1 MTTLQK
7 EQAWQSG
14 LVLSDETAEWNQND
28 WPPLVGGWRA
38 GHTSVVL
45 DHPDTDGNDNNNNN
59 KRQTVVVLGG
69 YQTVQGA
76 LDSILV
82 LNLAESTKQ
91 WREGPRMNQKRSGH
105 ATVVCNGGV
114 YVMGGYN
121 GSSVFDCIERIDEN
135 DLLLS
140 PLTTNIITHASN
152 WTTLTCRLSSGRHGC
167 CAVAVHNRYIVVMGG
182 YSDRYLSSVDIID
195 TNSHTVIAGPSMIVP
210 RQWFA
215 SAVIGHRIFVVGG
228 HNDNGHLDSVEY
240 LDNATPCDN
249 DATKKEIGSTFI
261 SFSSPW
267 MTQSEL
273 RLSNAQ
279 SSCAMVAVG
288 SCLVVAGGWSNSTV
302 EVLDTHHNRV
312 WNLPPFGNDYN
323 DCSTVTV
330 ANQVAV
336 ISGWGSPT
344 CATLPLLD
352 KHTRCFQRLFDQQFN
367 IWCLFREGRNI
378 QHADNSP
385 FPTWTSDRKRAR
397 PHTHRGDEV
406 LDET

>member
-1 MTTLQK
+1 MTTLLK

-14 LVLSDETAEWNQND
+14 LVLSDETPEWNQND

-105 ATVVCNGGV
+105 TTVVCNGGV

-121 GSSVFDCIERIDEN
+121 GSSVFDCIERIDKN

-261 SFSSPW
+261 SFSSAW
-267 MTQSEL
+267 ITQSEL

-288 SCLVVAGGWSNSTV
+288 SCLVVAGGQGHSTV
-302 EVLDTHHNRV
+302 EVLDTRRNRV
-312 WNLPPFGNDYN
+312 WNLPPLDNHRD

-336 ISGWGSPT
+336 ISGWGSRT

-352 KHTRCFQRLFDQQFN
+352 KHTWCFRRLYEQQ
-367 IWCLFREGRNI
+367 IDRWCLFRERRNI

-397 PHTHRGDEV
+397 PHTHRSDEGK
-406 LDET
+406 DGT

>member
-1 MTTLQK
+1 MTTLLK

-121 GSSVFDCIERIDEN
+121 GSSVLDCIERIDEN

-261 SFSSPW
+261 SFSSAW
-267 MTQSEL
+267 ITQSEL

-302 EVLDTHHNRV
+302 EVLDTHHNRG

-352 KHTRCFQRLFDQQFN
+352 KHTWCFQRLFDQQFN

-397 PHTHRGDEV
+397 PHTHRGDEGK
-406 LDET
+406 DGT